1 MILHLGR
8 FLFIIFLYK
17 INLLLK
23 ETTAVRCLLIAIS
36 LQSKN
41 ISVSYTIAKSRY
53 FKIPKI

>member
-1 MILHLGR
+1 M
-8 FLFIIFLYK
+8 
-17 INLLLK
+17 LLK
-23 ETTAVRCLLIAIS
+23 ETTDVRCLLIAIS